1 MIRLGLIG
9 ANPDRG
15 WALAAHLPALQLLPE
30 YEIVAIA
37 TSREETAKRA
47 KSVYGARNAYSNVND
62 FVQDPDVDLVVIT
75 VKVPLH
81 KEIVSAALNAGKNV
95 LCEWPLGNGLAEA
108 EFLLDLAQ
116 RQKVRHFIGLQGRS
130 SAGVAHI
137 RDLVADGF
145 VGEVLSSSIVSSGFG
160 WGAVID
166 ESQAYLFDATCGATM
181 LSVTGGH
188 MLDVVRHCLGDFQNV
203 SATIVQRRQE
213 VAVLSIPEVERFR
226 RFEAELSLDESAEAG
241 PSVLVARETRSNTV
255 PDQIAFSGVFE
266 NGALLSVHLR
276 GGQFRSTNFLWEING
291 TEGDLRIEANGGTI
305 QIYRLNVSGARGAT
319 PEMVDLLPPAKYE
332 TSCDAALSGAAVN
345 VGRMYASIAQDLDD
359 GGMRSPDFA
368 TAVEL
373 HRILDAIAVSAERGT
388 RI

>member
-1 MIRLGLIG
+1 
-9 ANPDRG
+9 
-15 WALAAHLPALQLLPE
+15 
-30 YEIVAIA
+30 VAVA
-37 TSREETAKRA
+37 TSREETATRA
-47 KSVYGARNAYSNVND
+47 KSVYGAKNAYSKVTD
-62 FVQDPDVDLVVIT
+62 LVEDPDVDLVVIT

-108 EFLLDLAQ
+108 ESLLELAQ
-116 RQKVRHFIGLQGRS
+116 RQKVRHFIGLQGRA

-137 RDLVADGF
+137 HDLVAEGY

-166 ESQAYLFDATCGATM
+166 EAQAYLFDATCGATM

-188 MLDVVRHCLGDFQNV
+188 MLDVVRHCLGDFQSV
-203 SATIVQRRQE
+203 SATMVRRRQD

-226 RFEAELSLDESAEAG
+226 RFEAELCLDGSAEAG
-241 PSVLVARETRSNTV
+241 PSVLVPRETRSNTV
-255 PDQIAFSGVFE
+255 SDQIAFSGVFE
-266 NGALLSVHLR
+266 NGALLSVHIR

-305 QIYRLNVSGARGAT
+305 QIYRLGVSGARGAT
-319 PEMVDLLPPAKYE
+319 PEMVDLPAPSKYE
-332 TSCDAALSGAAVN
+332 MPCDTALSGAAVN
-345 VGRMYASIAQDLDD
+345 VGRMYAGIAQDLHD
-359 GGMRSPDFA
+359 GGTRSPDFA

-373 HRILDAIAVSAERGT
+373 HKLLDAISDSADQGI